1 MRAGRRTFQASYG
14 GTVDIPPTIVPTRRL
29 ELEALVDAVSCCADP
44 SAVVLITGAS
54 GCGST
59 TFAKGLGDVSAP
71 GRKVDAA
78 QVRRLTGLPW
88 ATDLPWDGLRSLV
101 ADVSADRGTAADE
114 LVGSVAGSG
123 RRWDCVVLVSNA
135 HLVDRATIEVLL
147 SATRL
152 SARARLLVVLDWTKP
167 LHPGAPLSAHAHA
180 HVSRDNLYDDVRSAA
195 DFVVELAPLT
205 TDDVSVLA
213 EQLRAI
219 VPAAETAQLVRHT
232 GGNARLV
239 VELLHEIAP
248 TDWMTARFDLP
259 APSSVRRAARAW
271 SAATSDEAARLV
283 DAIAVLE
290 EGDRLAAQVVV
301 RVAAQV
307 AEVDAS
313 PAVMTQVL
321 AGGLVAQLDAEARLL
336 RMRDTVTRRAV
347 LDELGPEAR
356 RQLHTRAAAVVDEAA
371 SRLRHRWF
379 AGGLPDDELADQL
392 VRHAVAAAASGAW
405 ATTGELL
412 ELAARATSDPE
423 VAVARLVEATD
434 ALVGAG
440 DIPGASRHLAE
451 LESARE
457 TPRRNAVLGYLA
469 IVRGRSSE
477 ADSRLRR
484 AWELTNPRRDPATA
498 ALVAQRHVLHSLANC
513 QATEL
518 VSWADR
524 ALELADEDTPAAVE
538 AAAIRGLGTAVVDS
552 PAVALAGYERLITTL
567 PEGAVA
573 ARVRMAAGWL
583 HLASDNPQ
591 QARDELE
598 RAVPTDHLG
607 GSLRISL
614 WARAWLAR
622 VQFLT
627 GDWTAALHTAT
638 TGAALADGSGM
649 ALLAPLLHWTRAQL
663 YTLRGDWPM
672 AERCLRLGSA
682 GQHDYP
688 IMRVPAALGQAA
700 LHEGRAD
707 YPAVVRT
714 LAFLTKPW
722 VDEWIGSPGFW
733 PWTDVYANALVVSGQ
748 LEEADRFLRPQEERA
763 TAAEQVSTIGRLAY
777 ARGRWHGQR
786 GDLDAARER
795 FTTAIDLIGTLPYP
809 YDLARAHFAFGQTL
823 RRAGRRAEADAVLS
837 TAREQFA
844 RLGAAT
850 YVRRCDGELAA
861 GGVNASRTTHAHSD
875 VLTPQESAVAALVA
889 KGRTNKDVAAELF
902 LSVKTVQYHLT
913 RVYAKVGVRSRSQL
927 AAQWTAGDED
937 STTSA
942 PV

>member
-1 MRAGRRTFQASYG
+1 ME
-14 GTVDIPPTIVPTRRL
+14 IPPTIVPTRRL
-29 ELEALVDAVSCCADP
+29 ELELLVDAVSSCADP
-44 SAVVLITGAS
+44 SAIVLVTGAS
-54 GCGST
+54 GSGST
-59 TFAKGLGDVSAP
+59 TFTRGFGGLAGP
-71 GRKVDAA
+71 GRKIDAA

-88 ATDLPWDGLRSLV
+88 ATEVPGDGLRSLV
-101 ADVSADRGTAADE
+101 AGPPVEPGEAASRLIDT
-114 LVGSVAGSG
+114 VDASTH
-123 RRWDCVVLVSNA
+123 RWDRVLLVSNA
-135 HLVDRATIEVLL
+135 HLVDRTTIEALL

-152 SARARLLVVLDWTKP
+152 SARAQLLVVLDWTTP
-167 LHPGAPLSAHAHA
+167 LHPGAPLSAHAH
-180 HVSRDNLYDDVRSAA
+180 VDPSQDNLYDDVRSAA
-195 DFVVELAPLT
+195 DYVVELAPLT

-219 VPAAETAQLVRHT
+219 VPAAETAHLVRHT

-259 APSSVRRAARAW
+259 APSSVRRAVRAW
-271 SAATSDEAARLV
+271 SAATPAEATKLV

-290 EGDRLAAQVVV
+290 EGDRLAGQVVL
-301 RVAAQV
+301 RVAAHV
-307 AEVDAS
+307 ARVTATPS
-313 PAVMTQVL
+313 VLAQVL
-321 AGGLVAQLDAEARLL
+321 TGGLVVPLDAEATLL

-347 LDELGPEAR
+347 LDELGPAAR
-356 RQLHTRAAAVVDEAA
+356 AELHTRAAAVVEEAA
-371 SRLRHRWF
+371 SSLRHRWF
-379 AGGLPDDELADQL
+379 AGGLPDDELAEQL
-392 VRHAVAAAASGAW
+392 ARHAVEAAASGAW
-405 ATTGELL
+405 ATAGELL
-412 ELAARATSDPE
+412 ELAARATGDSD
-423 VAVARLVEATD
+423 VAGALLVEATD

-440 DIPGASRHLAE
+440 DIAGASRHLAE
-451 LESARE
+451 LESSRE

-484 AWELTNPRRDPATA
+484 AWELTNPRRDAETA

-513 QATEL
+513 RATEL

-524 ALELADEDTPAAVE
+524 ALALAGEGTPAAVE
-538 AAAIRGLGTAVVDS
+538 SAAIRGLGEAVVDS
-552 PAVALAGYERLITTL
+552 PAAALIGYDRLITAL
-567 PEGAVA
+567 PESAVA
-573 ARVRMAAGWL
+573 SRVRMAAGWL
-583 HLASDNPQ
+583 RLATDSPQ

-627 GDWTAALHTAT
+627 GDWSAALHTAT
-638 TGAALADGSGM
+638 TGAGLADTSGM
-649 ALLAPLLHWTRAQL
+649 ALLVPLLHWTRAQV

-672 AERCLRLGSA
+672 AERCLRLGSVST
-682 GQHDYP
+682 HDYP

-700 LHEGRAD
+700 LYEARAD

-714 LAFLTKPW
+714 LAFLTEPW
-722 VDEWIGSPGFW
+722 ANEWVASPGFW
-733 PWTDVYANALVVSGQ
+733 PWADVYANALVVSGQ
-748 LEEADRFLRPQEERA
+748 LDEADRFLRPHEERA
-763 TAAEQVSTIGRLAY
+763 AAAEHVSTIARLAY
-777 ARGRWHGQR
+777 ARGRWHGQH

-795 FTTAIDLIGTLPYP
+795 FTMAIELIGRLPYP
-809 YDLARAHFAFGQTL
+809 YDVARAHFAFGQTL
-823 RRAGRRAEADAVLS
+823 RRAGRRAEADAMLS

-850 YVRRCDGELAA
+850 YVRRCDRELAA
-861 GGVNASRTTHAHSD
+861 GGVNAQRTTNAHSD

-889 KGRTNKDVAAELF
+889 QGRTNKDVAAELF

-913 RVYAKVGVRSRSQL
+913 RVYAKFGVRSRSQL
-927 AAQWTAGDED
+927 AAQWSTAGGD
-937 STTSA
+937 STTST
-942 PV
+942 PG